1 MTGHR
6 VRSSSRRAVLAGACA
21 ACTAAPAGCARYGTS
36 NRLAGP
42 AAPPGG
48 AGSAAAG
55 APRSA
60 TSTGLAG
67 PPATPAGA
75 ASPAAGASS
84 AGAASSAGTSAPAV
98 LASTADIP
106 VGGGKVLTDKKIV
119 ITQPQAGSFHAFT
132 AICTHQG
139 CVVSTVS
146 GGTINCPCH
155 GSKYSSVNGSVV
167 NGPATLPLAAVSIKV
182 QDTSIVQL

>member
-21 ACTAAPAGCARYGTS
+21 ACTAALAGCARYGTS
-36 NRLAGP
+36 Y
-42 AAPPGG
+42 
-48 AGSAAAG
+48 
-55 APRSA
+55 
-60 TSTGLAG
+60 GLAG
-67 PPATPAGA
+67 PPAPGGA
-75 ASPAAGASS
+75 ASSP

-119 ITQPQAGSFHAFT
+119 ITQPKAGSFHAFT
-132 AICTHQG
+132 AICTHLG
-139 CVVSTVS
+139 CIVNAVS
-146 GGTINCPCH
+146 GGTIDCPCH

-182 QDTSIVQL
+182 QGTSIIQL